1 MNSGLSS
8 IFSTLDIGPEN
19 GLAINDSLSN
29 MTTYQ
34 KLFFKQVQDKVGIDA
49 VYFLRDSDGI
59 AKVPLIYFSAIDKYE
74 SDKVAELHRLAW
86 NLGEAPLLFI
96 VTPDELRIFN
106 NYRTPRKKD
115 GSLDPNAGL
124 IETISLT
131 IDLESQRQQLAHYNR
146 VQFES
151 GDFWRTSKV
160 RFNSKA
166 RVDTTLMNNLKAMR
180 RTLIQRIKKRSSEE
194 QQKDINIVSIVHG
207 LLSRSILIKYLE
219 ERKDSNKDSV
229 FPDGFYTQFI
239 YSATCYTD
247 VLVSKDATYK
257 LFACL
262 EKKFNGDMLPLVDNE
277 LEIVNE
283 DDLNMLRLFLLGDTE
298 LENQQLALWP
308 LYSFDVIPIQLISS
322 IYELF
327 FHLSDKDDDKG
338 TYYTPLHLVDMLMD
352 EVYPWEGMFSPV
364 AFMDPSCGSGIF
376 LVEAYRRVVCRWM
389 HSNDKVSISNS
400 ELTELLENCI
410 FGIDLNEEAVR
421 VASFSLSLAMC
432 DFLDPKSIWDSL
444 SFPSLMQKNLF
455 INDFFHKE
463 AAFNTN
469 RYDIVIGNPP
479 WQSQMTELAD
489 IYVKE
494 QKKTVGDKQIAQ
506 AFSLKCSGICKEDGI
521 ICLLMP
527 SKGFL
532 FNRSN
537 KSKKYRSD
545 FFKDNTVLVL
555 VNFSIYR
562 KFLFDHASGPAV
574 GVIYKPQRSEDT
586 TPIFYCTPKPL
597 YTIEDMRKF
606 TIEPTDI
613 CRIPRDI
620 VKDDRI
626 WKIAMWGG
634 PRDLELVDKM
644 QSSFPTLKEF
654 LNEHGMKSAEGYN
667 VGNKAKLCNDFLGMP
682 HITVD
687 NFTEYYINE
696 EDLPQVDFNR
706 FQVATDQNREV
717 YKAPHLIIKQ
727 SHRKTHFLSAV
738 LDYDAL
744 FNHSF
749 LGIHGDTALLKY
761 LSLIIGSSAFSYYH
775 LMTNRR
781 WLVERDELEA
791 GDIRAT
797 PIPIP
802 TAIQLEQASKIYDDI
817 SSGHPDIVRDEFVY
831 GLYSLES
838 YEVLILNDAISYLY
852 DYFTAKNK
860 SFVFSRPDENSYLQY
875 DKTIKSILENTLGKQ
890 PIQSSQL
897 FIGESPLSV
906 LVLSLD
912 TPRQDVLE
920 CHIDNAETHNLM
932 RKLDEML
939 LDKRQNVFI
948 RRNVRVYGKDSIYII
963 KPAQKKY
970 WNYSSA
976 CRDADEIFSD
986 VMKTWRFGN
995 E

>member
-1 MNSGLSS
+1 MHGNLNS
-8 IFSTLDIGPEN
+8 IFNTLDISPEN
-19 GLAINDSLSN
+19 GLAINNSVSN

-59 AKVPLIYFSAIDKYE
+59 AKIPLIYFSAIDKYDP
-74 SDKVAELHRLAW
+74 DKVADLHRLAW

-106 NYRTPRKKD
+106 NYQTPRKKD
-115 GSLDPNAGL
+115 GSLDPSAGL
-124 IETISLT
+124 IETINLT
-131 IDLESQRQQLAHYNR
+131 IDLESQRQQLSHYNR
-146 VQFES
+146 MQFES
-151 GDFWRTSKV
+151 GNFWRMSKV

-166 RVDTTLMNNLKAMR
+166 RVDATLMNNLKAMR
-180 RTLIQRIKKRSSEE
+180 RTLIQRINKRLSTE
-194 QQKDINIVSIVHG
+194 QQKDINVISIIHG

-219 ERKDSNKDSV
+219 ERKDSNDNSV
-229 FPDGFYTQFI
+229 FPNGFYMQFLNG
-239 YSATCYTD
+239 AHCYAD
-247 VLVSKDATYK
+247 VLVSKGATYE

-277 LEIVNE
+277 LEVVDE

-298 LENQQLALWP
+298 LESRQLALWP

-352 EVYPWEGMFSPV
+352 EVYPWEGAFSPV
-364 AFMDPSCGSGIF
+364 SFMDPSCGSGIF

-389 HSNDKVSISNS
+389 HSNEKESITNS

-410 FGIDLNEEAVR
+410 FGIDLNKEAVR

-444 SFPSLMQKNLF
+444 SFPRLMQKNLF
-455 INDFFHKE
+455 ITDFFNKE
-463 AAFNTN
+463 ALFNKLKYN
-469 RYDIVIGNPP
+469 IVIGNPP
-479 WQSQMTELAD
+479 WQSKMTELAD
-489 IYVKE
+489 RYVDE

-506 AFSLKCSGICKEDGI
+506 AFSLKCSGICAEDGL

-532 FNRSN
+532 FNRSS
-537 KSKKYRSD
+537 KSQKYRSD
-545 FFKDNTVLVL
+545 FFKNNTVLIL
-555 VNFSIYR
+555 INFSIYR

-574 GVIYKPQRSEDT
+574 GVIYKPQRSEDNA
-586 TPIFYCTPKPL
+586 PIFYCTPKPL

-654 LNEHGMKSAEGYN
+654 LDNHGMKSAEGYN

-687 NFTEYYINE
+687 NFTEYYINKE
-696 EDLPQVDFNR
+696 YLPQVDFNR
-706 FQVATDQNREV
+706 FQVATDKNREV

-749 LGIHGDTALLKY
+749 LGIHGDEALLKY
-761 LSLIIGSSAFSYYH
+761 LSLVVGSKVFSYYH

-802 TAIQLEQASKIYDDI
+802 TAIQLEQASKIYDRI
-817 SSGHPDIVRDEFVY
+817 SLEQSDSGRDDFVY
-831 GLYSLES
+831 SLYNLEL
-838 YEVLILNDAISYLY
+838 YEMLILNDAISYLY
-852 DYFTAKNK
+852 DYFTEKNK
-860 SFVFSRPDENSYLQY
+860 SFVFSKPDVPNYLQY
-875 DKTIKSILENTLGKQ
+875 NETIKTILGNTFGKQ

-906 LVLSLD
+906 LVLSLE
-912 TPRQDVLE
+912 THYQDVLE
-920 CHIDNAETHNLM
+920 CHVNNTDTQDLLL
-932 RKLDEML
+932 KLDEML
-939 LDKRQNVFI
+939 VDKRQNVFI
-948 RRNVRVYGKDSIYII
+948 RRNVRIYSKDSIYII

-986 VMKTWRFGN
+986 IMKTWRCSN